1 MHIYNIFTPWHT
13 VTRIVLHE
21 LIILRVLLQFVTFP
35 TLLFHHIQFTLHK
48 ALLKTISLF
57 SFVHFLCER
66 FFLVLTTLFW
76 SLNDNVRKHS
86 NACTCDLCYRLF
98 LSSNKWI
105 CIYLL
110 IIMTWNKEF
119 HNTFVD
125 LFVGENCNT
134 FLVKERFFQVRNKL
148 YTLYLSI
155 LLFQI

>member
-1 MHIYNIFTPWHT
+1 M
-13 VTRIVLHE
+13 LHCNF
-21 LIILRVLLQFVTFP
+21 LRSLHFSTF
-35 TLLFHHIQFTLHK
+35 HIQVTLHK
-48 ALLKTISLF
+48 ALLKTISRF
-57 SFVHFLCER
+57 GFVHFLRER

-119 HNTFVD
+119 HNTS
-125 LFVGENCNT
+125 CT
-134 FLVKERFFQVRNKL
+134 FLLVKIVTFFVQVQNKFNTLRINFIISNMEDKNNFDTFTYRFL
-148 YTLYLSI
+148 
-155 LLFQI
+155 